1 MLLLEKYA
9 RCLRCKAPVN
19 GLLAT
24 WTLTENLPAL
34 KVMVG
39 HDPSVLAALEVGLD
53 GAIAASA
60 NILPDQVLGIAAAF
74 GAGDCKAAEGHLA
87 KLNEWCA
94 LIVLKAFLGDTDITG
109 HLSSEVS
116 FGLGVR

>member
-1 MLLLEKYA
+1 MPESM
-9 RCLRCKAPVN
+9 PV
-19 GLLAT
+19 
-24 WTLTENLPAL
+24 L

-60 NILPDQVLGIAAAF
+60 NILPEQVLGIAAAF
-74 GAGDCKAAEGHLA
+74 TAGDRKAAEGHLA

-94 LIVLKAFLGDTDITG
+94 FSVLKR
-109 HLSSEVS
+109 V
-116 FGLGVR
+116 